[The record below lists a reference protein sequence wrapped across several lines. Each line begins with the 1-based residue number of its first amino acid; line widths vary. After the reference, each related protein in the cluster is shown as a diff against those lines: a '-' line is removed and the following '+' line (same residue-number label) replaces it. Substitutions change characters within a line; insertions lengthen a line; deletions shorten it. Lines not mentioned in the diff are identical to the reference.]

1 MSLNSRENE
10 VLNIVETIGGVFS
23 EVSTL
28 REVNQNLSIQHGE
41 DTNTIADLRWQVEN
55 LQATLA
61 NTQAQLSDALARE
74 SQLRSDLANS
84 EASRISAER
93 DLIDANAA
101 NVSLSG
107 DKDFWYRE
115 ALTNETL
122 RREAE
127 TKFTEAD
134 TKLARFRDI
143 LGVPAPVN
151 PAPALESPTL
161 DLLANPVTPHPDDLA
176 TTPIELPNPGFIPLE
191 PSAPF
196 PSSSGTSGWDS

>member
-1 MSLNSRENE
+1 MSNRY
-10 VLNIVETIGGVFS
+10 FS
-23 EVSTL
+23 EQNVRDLLQTAVFVFDEVGAL
-28 REVNQNLSIQHGE
+28 R
-41 DTNTIADLRWQVEN
+41 DTNEILTLQHNDDAYTVANLTETVAN
-55 LQATLA
+55 LQAALA

-84 EASRISAER
+84 EAIRISVER
-93 DLIDANAA
+93 ELIDANAA

-143 LGVPAPVN
+143 LGIPSPVN
-151 PAPALESPTL
+151 PTPALESPTL
-161 DLLANPVTPHPDDLA
+161 DLLANPVASGNSPDA
-176 TTPIELPNPGFIPLE
+176 PIELPNPGFTPEE

-196 PSSSGTSGWDS
+196 PSSSGTYGWDS

>member
-1 MSLNSRENE
+1 MSNRY
-10 VLNIVETIGGVFS
+10 FS
-23 EVSTL
+23 EQNVRDLLQTAVFVFDEVGAL
-28 REVNQNLSIQHGE
+28 R
-41 DTNTIADLRWQVEN
+41 DTNEILTLQHNDDAYTVANLTETVAN
-55 LQATLA
+55 LQAALA

-84 EASRISAER
+84 EAIRISVER
-93 DLIDANAA
+93 ELIDANAA

-122 RREAE
+122 RRDAEA
-127 TKFTEAD
+127 KFTEAD

-151 PAPALESPTL
+151 PAPVLESPTL
-161 DLLANPVTPHPDDLA
+161 DLLASPVTQE
-176 TTPIELPNPGFIPLE
+176 PIDLPNPIAPQEAETTVNPTAPDFDSQPGFYRYP
-191 PSAPF
+191 
-196 PSSSGTSGWDS
+196 